1 MKDKILIIGI
11 TDIGCIEMDLK
22 TIWCIGKKC
31 VDAKI
36 TTIVKLFNNI
46 QLHIIQIIQKLS
58 LKNLLNYKT
67 SIAGNSKSIEG
78 N

>member
-1 MKDKILIIGI
+1 MKDKILIVGTTDVGYIEIG
-11 TDIGCIEMDLK
+11 LK

-31 VDAKI
+31 ADVKI
-36 TTIVKLFNNI
+36 ITIVKLFNNI

>member
-1 MKDKILIIGI
+1 MKNKILIVGT
-11 TDIGCIEMDLK
+11 TDLGYIEMDLK
-22 TIWCIGKKC
+22 TIWCIGKKY
-31 VDAKI
+31 VDVKI

-46 QLHIIQIIQKLS
+46 QLLIQIIQKLS

-67 SIAGNSKSIEG
+67 SIADNSKLLEG